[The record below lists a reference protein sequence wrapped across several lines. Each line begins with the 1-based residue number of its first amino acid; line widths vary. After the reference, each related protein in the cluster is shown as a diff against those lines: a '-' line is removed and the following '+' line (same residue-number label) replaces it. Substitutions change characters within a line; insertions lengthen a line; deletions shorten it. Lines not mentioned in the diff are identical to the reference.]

1 MSSGVPVLG
10 DGLLS
15 LEGVLCPHSLG
26 VDELALPGLDV
37 AVQVRD
43 QLVFLVA
50 HSRTEV
56 SDAHVCLLGPP
67 SGEGRARNTL
77 RMELHFT
84 QTQIEVFTSH
94 TYLVWLRSLS
104 NDQSLG
110 SSPPGCQRNL
120 ACLLWHTSDTQTPRD
135 QC

>member
-56 SDAHVCLLGPP
+56 SDAHVRLLGPP

-84 QTQIEVFTSH
+84 QTQIDGLTSH
-94 TYLVWLRSLS
+94 LLGVAQVTIKRPVTRQQPSWLSAKPSL
-104 NDQSLG
+104 LTV
-110 SSPPGCQRNL
+110 
-120 ACLLWHTSDTQTPRD
+120 AHF
-135 QC
+135 